1 MRFNVLGTLEVI
13 VEPDQRIRIPR
24 LRARQ
29 LLAVLLLMN
38 SRPATADFLAE
49 AVWGEDAPGSRF
61 GNLRTHVYLLRRNP
75 AVAERLRR
83 EDGGYLLD
91 VRAGELDL
99 EDFRAFAAQGQQALE
114 TGDLRGAES
123 LLRQAMALW
132 RLPELRDVPATQ
144 AVMAETAKLSGE
156 RARVSDQLIDAVL
169 GQGRHRELVPELE
182 ASVCVNPLN
191 ERTWEQLILALYGSG
206 RRAEAIQAYNG
217 ARTLLVD
224 EYGIDPGPR
233 LRRLFHQVL
242 RDDPALFPAGCAI

>member
-13 VEPDQRIRIPR
+13 AESGQRIRIPR

-38 SRPATADFLAE
+38 GRPVSADLLAD

-91 VRAGELDL
+91 VRPGELDL
-99 EDFRAFAAQGQQALE
+99 ADFRTLAAQGQQGLE
-114 TGDLRGAES
+114 AGDVCGAET
-123 LLRQAMALW
+123 LLRKAMALW
-132 RLPELRDVPATQ
+132 RAPEPRDVPATQ
-144 AVMAETAKLSGE
+144 AVMAETVKLAAERLRAKE
-156 RARVSDQLIDAVL
+156 QLVDAVL
-169 GQGRHRELVPELE
+169 RQGRHRELVPELE

-191 ERTWEQLILALYGSG
+191 ERAWEQLILALYGAG

-242 RDDPALFPAGCAI
+242 RDDPALVPAG